1 MFYIINI
8 SRQHGK
14 SRFNEEMF
22 MNTAVEPKFKPAQV
36 QVAELI
42 RKELKRRGLKKTSV
56 RSSHNKVVITVE
68 NLCPKDAKDLK
79 KFVGQFELGHFCGYE
94 DTYVNSNKNA
104 DIPQVKYVNFYNEFS
119 DDLRQ
124 KAYDVMLERSPKNY
138 AFMPTDVTKVFHY
151 HRDLDNR
158 SVTDTL
164 ESVLKG
170 EDNLWSRLVWTE
182 DQLSHP

>member
-1 MFYIINI
+1 
-8 SRQHGK
+8 
-14 SRFNEEMF
+14 
-22 MNTAVEPKFKPAQV
+22 MNTTVEPKIKPAQV

-42 RKELKRRGLKKTSV
+42 RKELKRRGLKKASV
-56 RSSHNKVVITVE
+56 RSSHNKVVIYVE

-79 KFVGQFELGHFCGYE
+79 NFVGQFELGHYCGYQ

-104 DIPQVKYVNFYNEFS
+104 DIPQVKFVNFYNSFS

-138 AFMPTDVTKVFHY
+138 AFMPKDVTQVFHY

-158 SVTDTL
+158 SVTETL
-164 ESVLKG
+164 ERVLEG
-170 EDNLWSRLVWTE
+170 NDNLWSRLVWTD
-182 DQLSHP
+182 DQMVYP